1 MLLRTTFL
9 HSTFDLYSCTHWPFR
24 IGYPSKLAKL
34 HSNFVAETSCAFAVF
49 CFAVF
54 AMNTK
59 SEKQREYS
67 DPDTYAMDGDHTID
81 SRKDTGTC
89 SCYVV
94 DTYK

>member
-1 MLLRTTFL
+1 MCLCVTLCVNVRALLWAT
-9 HSTFDLYSCTHWPFR
+9 
-24 IGYPSKLAKL
+24 
-34 HSNFVAETSCAFAVF
+34 
-49 CFAVF
+49 VF

-67 DPDTYAMDGDHTID
+67 DPDTYAMDGDHKIE

>member
-1 MLLRTTFL
+1 MTSYVTVRALLR
-9 HSTFDLYSCTHWPFR
+9 
-24 IGYPSKLAKL
+24 A
-34 HSNFVAETSCAFAVF
+34 
-49 CFAVF
+49 AVF

-67 DPDTYAMDGDHTID
+67 DPDTYAMDGDHQIE